1 MSAAAERPRPD
12 AEAGA
17 RHALAA
23 RLVAERAG
31 EAAEVLEAE
40 DPAET
45 AALLA
50 DQPPASAARVLD
62 RMVPARGAEVL
73 DAMPA
78 PARTAVLPLMF
89 SPRAAAALA
98 WLPPDRRDA
107 LLDAAGGGT
116 ARELRGLL
124 AYPPETAGSMM
135 DPRVITLRE
144 EDTVGR
150 ALERLR
156 SSSGQ
161 AIQIYVVDD
170 ELQLVGAVPV
180 VRLAISPHHAPL
192 GPLVNRAVTAV
203 PALATREEVVDELMR
218 TGEPSLAVLDADGA
232 LVGVLRHRALVGAAE
247 EEAGVDIQ
255 KMVGVSSEER
265 ALSPVGFKVR
275 QRLPWLHINL
285 VTAFVAASVV
295 GLFEGTIAQ
304 VTSLAV
310 LLPVVAG
317 QSGNAG
323 AQALAVTMRG
333 LALRQIRG
341 SQWRAVAVR
350 ELAVALVNGAVIAL
364 VCGAGVLVWSR
375 SLALALVIAS
385 AMVVAMAAAGLAGA
399 SIPIVLRALGQ
410 DPAQAS
416 SIILTTVTDVVGF
429 FSFLGL
435 ASLAMSHLVG

>member
-1 MSAAAERPRPD
+1 MSAAEPIRAAAPTS
-12 AEAGA
+12 A
-17 RHALAA
+17 RQALAA

-31 EAAEVLEAE
+31 EAAEVLEAA
-40 DPAET
+40 DPAEA

-50 DQPPASAARVLD
+50 DQPPAAAARVLE
-62 RMVPARGAEVL
+62 RMVPARGADVL

-78 PARTAVLPLMF
+78 TARLAVLPLMF

-98 WLPPDRRDA
+98 WLPAGRREA
-107 LLDAAGGGT
+107 ILDAAGGGT
-116 ARELRGLL
+116 ARELRDLL

-180 VRLAISPHHAPL
+180 VRLAISPHDAPL
-192 GPLVNRAVTAV
+192 APLVNRAVTAV

-232 LVGVLRHRALVGAAE
+232 LIGVLRHRALVGAAE

-265 ALSPVGFKVR
+265 ALSPLGFKVR

-350 ELAVALVNGAVIAL
+350 ELLVALVNGAVIAL
-364 VCGAGVLVWSR
+364 VCGAGVLVWSG